1 MDGRSTVSTARL
13 LEILV
18 EHPVITV
25 VRAGQ
30 DGNRHEPYLIA
41 SAPDGADVTSVPL
54 VLEQFEREGLVER
67 VDRVHPYDT
76 SEHLVTWQRVAIHQR
91 ARGVGRDSLS
101 IRDGVT
107 VRSAA
112 LASGDGGRP

>member
-1 MDGRSTVSTARL
+1 MAGRSTVSTARL
-13 LEILV
+13 LEFLV

-25 VRAGQ
+25 VREGQ
-30 DGNRHEPYLIA
+30 DGDRHEPHPTA
-41 SAPDGADVTSVPL
+41 SAPDGAGVTSVPL
-54 VLEQFEREGLVER
+54 VLEQFDRERLVER
-67 VDRVHPYDT
+67 VERVHPHDT

-91 ARGVGRDSLS
+91 ARGAGRDSLS

-107 VRSAA
+107 DRSAA